1 MGVGIQTGG
10 NFNMNA
16 RQKFDAQELIT
27 KLKWIYRLEALADY
41 VGKSSQT
48 IYFWSKGTKSP
59 DKANF
64 ALLQKMLDEA
74 PKKES

>member
-1 MGVGIQTGG
+1 
-10 NFNMNA
+10 MNA

-27 KLKWIYRLEALADY
+27 KLKWTYRLEAIADY
-41 VGKSSQT
+41 AGKSSQT

-74 PKKES
+74 PKKEA

>member
-1 MGVGIQTGG
+1 MGVGIQTGRLCTV
-10 NFNMNA
+10 NE
-16 RQKFDAQELIT
+16 RQTYNAQELIT
-27 KLKWIYRLEALADY
+27 KLKWTYRLEAIADY